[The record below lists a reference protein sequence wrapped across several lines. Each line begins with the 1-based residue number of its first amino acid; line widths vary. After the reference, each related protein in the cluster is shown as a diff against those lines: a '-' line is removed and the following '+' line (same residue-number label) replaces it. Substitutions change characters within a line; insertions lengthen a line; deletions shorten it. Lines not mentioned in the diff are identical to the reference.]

1 MQPPLKPLSILLRS
15 LPDSVHS
22 ELLSRLFN
30 HLLQGQYMAEQL
42 IDLDGKRLAIRIN
55 DTRNELLFRIQRNQ
69 LKRQPKTTSAQ
80 PWDVRISGTLHDFWL
95 LASRSEDPDTLF
107 FNRTLAIEGETEA
120 GLYMKN
126 LLDGMDF
133 DLQLHLNAVLGERL
147 GRRMGKM
154 LEQSKLQ
161 QRLGFFRGDLRPVH

>member
-1 MQPPLKPLSILLRS
+1 MKPPLKSLSILLRG

-30 HLLQGQYMAEQL
+30 HLLRGQYMVDQL
-42 IDLDGKRLAIRIN
+42 HDLDGKRLAIRIK
-55 DTRNELLFRIQRNQ
+55 DTRNELLFRIQGNQ

-80 PWDVRISGTLHDFWL
+80 PWDVRISGTLDDFWK

-107 FNRTLAIEGETEA
+107 FNRSLAIEGETEA
-120 GLYMKN
+120 GLYLKN

-133 DLQLHLNAVLGERL
+133 DLQMHLDAVMGKRL
-147 GRRMGKM
+147 GANVGKLM
-154 LEQSKLQ
+154 NQSGLQ
-161 QRLGFFRGDLRPVH
+161 QRLGI